1 MSENKTEPTE
11 EIKAKESKQ
20 IEEIKEIESKQVE
33 EYYFESGK
41 RFVIPYYHDFQTS
54 VKQRWKKMKVIDM
67 YLKEFPY
74 YTREYLEKAI
84 ELGRITI
91 DGKKIDKE
99 AILIQNAKLNHTT
112 HRHEL
117 PVFKLFELINRFWIQ
132 KLKLYILMM
141 IY

>member
-11 EIKAKESKQ
+11 ETETG
-20 IEEIKEIESKQVE
+20 EIKEKEQIE

-117 PVFKLFELINRFWIQ
+117 PVFKSFELIKGFGF
-132 KLKLYILMM
+132 
-141 IY
+141 